1 MAQHIV
7 NRSDYTAMQEESP
20 FNSIPPIALL
30 LVVIVAGVELIFSA
44 AGQGFVGGAAGVGWR
59 AAAFQ
64 DYAFAPAVMTEI
76 FERGRGSLDLWKR
89 FVTYAF
95 VHFNFTHALW
105 ATVLLL
111 ALGKFVGEVY
121 RPVAFLV
128 LFLMS
133 TVLGA
138 AIYGAVSWQNAP
150 LLGAYPGVYGL
161 IGAYTYLMWLTLEKL
176 GENQL
181 KAFQLIGVLLGLM
194 LVYSMIFGSS
204 PTWIAEV
211 SGFVVG
217 LFAAP
222 LLAPGGWRAFVRRV
236 RNRG

>member
-1 MAQHIV
+1 
-7 NRSDYTAMQEESP
+7 MQEESP
-20 FNSIPPIALL
+20 FNSVPPVPLL
-30 LVVIVAGVELIFSA
+30 LVAIVVGVELTLWS

-76 FERGRGSLDLWKR
+76 FERGRGSFDLWKR

-95 VHFNFTHALW
+95 VHINFTHALW

-111 ALGKFVGEVY
+111 ALGKFVGEVF
-121 RPVAFLV
+121 RPIAFLI
-128 LFLMS
+128 LFFLAS
-133 TVLGA
+133 ILGA
-138 AIYGAVSWQNAP
+138 AIYGAVAWQNTP

-161 IGAYTYLMWLTLEKL
+161 IGAYTYLMWLTLERI

-181 KAFQLIGVLLGLM
+181 KAFQLIGILLGLM
-194 LVYSMIFGSS
+194 LVYSMLFGSS

-211 SGFVVG
+211 SGFLVG

-222 LLAPGGWRAFVRRV
+222 LLAPGGWQAFLHRV
-236 RNRG
+236 RNRK